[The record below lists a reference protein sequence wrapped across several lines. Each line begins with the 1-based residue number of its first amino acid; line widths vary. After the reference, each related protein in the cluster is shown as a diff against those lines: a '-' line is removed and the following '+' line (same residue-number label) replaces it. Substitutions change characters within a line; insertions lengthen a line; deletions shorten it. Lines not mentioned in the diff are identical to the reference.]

1 MLIGLEISHFSMLKA
16 FSVGTTGEQLQ
27 SLRRKIELDTEVA
40 EKAIEQGEEQRH
52 NHTTATLSNSGTA
65 EIETPFTS
73 CPHAIQHLSAFIGR
87 NATGKT
93 AVFEALDFMAD
104 CVRYN
109 VTVAA
114 MIKGRKGIGHLR
126 TFGES
131 QPLTFVVHCLMPE
144 TAEVMTW
151 TLRLDGDEYD
161 RPLIVY
167 ESVTAFSCT
176 KRYLEELGIPGVRSF
191 FKKGIKRYTED
202 RTYFVI
208 EEGAGE
214 VYNNGKMIPTKLID
228 WRRSALALYGNFA
241 QYKQL
246 AILAEYVSHWYY
258 CRMGTPEEQ
267 QMPLLGVHEAY
278 SSNPSSWKDSP
289 GHKHLDVYARNVDN
303 VLVSLKKQEPET
315 YRKIMAN
322 ISERMPGTRKLS
334 RRQAI
339 GALSSSE
346 NKLFI
351 ILLLLEDPQPRRLIM
366 LENPD
371 TGLFHD
377 MVDDLG
383 FAMRDY
389 VVNNYPLN
397 QLFFTTHN
405 TMMIDS
411 LRPEEVWHFVRCGDD
426 FNCEDDDYY
435 EEDLYGFERED
446 SSFGGGLQ
454 DGQVNSNGETRLLCC

>member
-1 MLIGLEISHFSMLKA
+1 
-16 FSVGTTGEQLQ
+16 
-27 SLRRKIELDTEVA
+27 
-40 EKAIEQGEEQRH
+40 
-52 NHTTATLSNSGTA
+52 
-65 EIETPFTS
+65 
-73 CPHAIQHLSAFIGR
+73 
-87 NATGKT
+87 
-93 AVFEALDFMAD
+93 MAD

-176 KRYLEELGIPGVRSF
+176 KRYLEELGIPGVF

-267 QMPLLGVHEAY
+267 QMPLLGFMKPLVKSIQLERC
-278 SSNPSSWKDSP
+278 P
-289 GHKHLDVYARNVDN
+289 GISTWIIRPQCRQC
-303 VLVSLKKQEPET
+303 VSFLKKQEPET

-322 ISERMPGTRKLS
+322 ISERMPGL
-334 RRQAI
+334 A
-339 GALSSSE
+339 
-346 NKLFI
+346 
-351 ILLLLEDPQPRRLIM
+351 
-366 LENPD
+366 
-371 TGLFHD
+371 
-377 MVDDLG
+377 
-383 FAMRDY
+383 
-389 VVNNYPLN
+389 NYRGVK
-397 QLFFTTHN
+397 Q
-405 TMMIDS
+405 
-411 LRPEEVWHFVRCGDD
+411 
-426 FNCEDDDYY
+426 
-435 EEDLYGFERED
+435 
-446 SSFGGGLQ
+446 
-454 DGQVNSNGETRLLCC
+454 